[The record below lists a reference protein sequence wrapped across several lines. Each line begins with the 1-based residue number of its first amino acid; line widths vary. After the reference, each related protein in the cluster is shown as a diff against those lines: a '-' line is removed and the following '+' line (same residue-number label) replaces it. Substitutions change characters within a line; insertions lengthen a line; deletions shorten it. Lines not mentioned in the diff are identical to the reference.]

1 MSDELWRLFTDGAVP
16 LELLKQRAHNQRWAE
31 QPQQVIPLTA
41 ADPDFPAAAAIREV
55 MVDYAR
61 SGVFSYGPPAGLSGF
76 RQAVARRLQ
85 VQGAQVT
92 PEGVIAVNSAA
103 AGLAMVCRHWLR
115 PGDEAIVADPV
126 DYLFAHTVRG
136 AGGVPVLW
144 PLGRH
149 APLDLQSLQALVSPR
164 TRLLCLCNPHN
175 PLGRCFRRDE
185 LEQLGRFSRERGIRV
200 LSDEVWSD
208 VVYPP
213 VTFTS
218 WLALPPDLAAIGAV
232 VYGFSKGFGLAGLR
246 IGYVAMADPDA
257 AAALLASSDQPSTV
271 EGVATISQ
279 VAAEAAC
286 GAEAQAWLA
295 AFLEHLRARRDQA
308 VAALDAIPGLS
319 LHPPDA
325 TYVLFARLPAGRQ
338 SASDPDPD
346 PDPDP
351 EHDHEQGLAQE
362 ERRVEALVE
371 RLRLR
376 HGVAVVPGS
385 RRWFGPAAVGHV
397 RLCFATAEGLL
408 AEGLRRF
415 VEGLREETGSGP
427 G

>member
-1 MSDELWRLFTDGAVP
+1 MSDELRRLFADGAVP
-16 LELLKQRAHNQRWAE
+16 LGLLRQRAHNQRWAE

-41 ADPDFPAAAAIREV
+41 ADPDFAAAAVIREA

-76 RQAVARRLQ
+76 RKAVARRLQ
-85 VQGAQVT
+85 KRGAQIT

-144 PLGRH
+144 KVERH
-149 APLDLQSLQALVSPR
+149 APLHLESLEALVSPR

-185 LEQLGRFSRERGIRV
+185 LEQLGRFCRERGIRV

-213 VTFTS
+213 ATFTS
-218 WLALPPDLAAIGAV
+218 WLALPPDLAANGAV

-246 IGYVAMADPDA
+246 IGFVAMADPDA

-286 GAEAQAWLA
+286 SAEGQAWLA
-295 AFLEHLRARRDQA
+295 AFLEHLQARRDQA
-308 VAALDAIPGLS
+308 LAALDAIPGLS
-319 LHPPDA
+319 VHPPDA
-325 TYVLFARLPAGRQ
+325 TYVLFARMPGRQ
-338 SASDPDPD
+338 HSAPA
-346 PDPDP
+346 P
-351 EHDHEQGLAQE
+351 EPGQDHGLELELE

-397 RLCFATAEGLL
+397 RLCFATSEGLL

-415 VEGLREETGSGP
+415 AVGLGEETGSGP

>member
-295 AFLEHLRARRDQA
+295 AFLEHLRARRD
-308 VAALDAIPGLS
+308 
-319 LHPPDA
+319 
-325 TYVLFARLPAGRQ
+325 
-338 SASDPDPD
+338 SASTPRMPLMCSSPAFPRDDKAPRTRTRTRTRTQNMTMSKDW
-346 PDPDP
+346 
-351 EHDHEQGLAQE
+351 
-362 ERRVEALVE
+362 RR
-371 RLRLR
+371 RNDGWR
-376 HGVAVVPGS
+376 HWWSGCGCAMGW
-385 RRWFGPAAVGHV
+385 RWSPAA
-397 RLCFATAEGLL
+397 AA
-408 AEGLRRF
+408 
-415 VEGLREETGSGP
+415 GSAPRPWAMCASASPPPRGCWQR